1 MVKHALITL
10 LTFLAI
16 PLHAADVSDLSY
28 RVSGDTVAIT
38 DCDTQASG
46 ELVIPDTIEGKP
58 VTSIGSS
65 SFRACTNLTSITI
78 PKSVTSI
85 WNLAFSYC
93 TGLTSI
99 TIPDGVIS
107 IGTAAFQNCT
117 GLTRV
122 SIGNS
127 VTSIGEAAFYYCD
140 ELRIINFLSDS
151 PPKIVSGPISDSH
164 RAAIRIKPNATGFG
178 EVFGGLPIIDPD
190 SITSIQSVELDTE
203 IDQFP
208 DGNGATHNVTV
219 TVKVRSDIP
228 VEFVTKSLFGPEGA
242 VYENDIVTEFEKGQF
257 PDGGIQPDVWIFKW
271 VDNIPDSMPE
281 GSYTYGKINVTNFDG
296 IISEDWPDV
305 SFLYNKI
312 KSFTPERPVLF
323 DGNFVN
329 WEFVAPDK
337 GYGFFADE
345 DLPYFTFKVT
355 GDVAS
360 LGVTATDRFDHPPF
374 EALFGDADYVENFRI
389 QSNGKVHLNMHF
401 SDTVNPFSIGFSLTD
416 LEQENVIIRA
426 WHKGKRISRKKINQ
440 WFRDVFDSSGQDINK
455 PSWDPEHNAIVA
467 QRDADGFLSDEI
479 FTSPNGTESA
489 SAWFVPNVPFDF
501 LSFEY
506 QDRVPSYNMSMH
518 VYLASKKELDII
530 NAEIK
535 LESNDKIQI
544 SFPVEPRENY
554 FIKRSFDLKQW
565 DVIEENITSDSEG
578 ATSLNFIF
586 TEEQQKKAFVPTED
600 IGNDWVQ
607 LNYDDSNWLDVE
619 SVSEDGTLVRGGVGY
634 ARSGTRV
641 DPFDPF
647 IALDLEEQMYGI
659 NASVYIRIPFTIDDL
674 SGVDSLI
681 LEARTDDGFVAWLNG
696 ELVQSFK
703 APDEPQWD
711 SEATASNSDSIAQIM
726 REYPLDDHIDKLRV
740 GQNILAVQALNKGAS
755 GADFLFSC
763 QLGTPKQESVFS
775 IDYPADTKRQFFLI
789 QRE

>member
-1 MVKHALITL
+1 MVKHVLIIF
-10 LTFLAI
+10 LTFSVI
-16 PLHAADVSDLSY
+16 PLHAADISDLSY
-28 RVSGDTVAIT
+28 DTIGDTVIIT
-38 DCDTQASG
+38 DCETSATG
-46 ELVIPDTIEGKP
+46 ELIIPDTIGGKP
-58 VTSIGSS
+58 VTSIGNS
-65 SFRACTNLTSITI
+65 
-78 PKSVTSI
+78 
-85 WNLAFSYC
+85 AFSGC
-93 TGLTSI
+93 ASLTSI
-99 TIPDGVIS
+99 TIPD
-107 IGTAAFQNCT
+107 
-117 GLTRV
+117 
-122 SIGNS
+122 S
-127 VTSIGEAAFYYCD
+127 VTSIGVGAFIGCE
-140 ELRIINFLSDS
+140 ELRIINFSSDS
-151 PPKIVSGPISDSH
+151 PPQNVPDVISDSP

-228 VEFVTKSLFGPEGA
+228 VEFVTKSLNGTAGII
-242 VYENDIVTEFEKGQF
+242 YENEIVTQFEKGQF
-257 PDGGIQPDVWIFKW
+257 PDGRPQSDIWIFEW
-271 VDNIPDSMPE
+271 QDSIPSSMPAE
-281 GSYTYGKINVTNFDG
+281 TYTYSRISVTNFDG
-296 IISEDWPDV
+296 ITSGYWPDI
-305 SFLYNKI
+305 SFSDDEIFPN
-312 KSFTPERPVLF
+312 SPTRPIEF
-323 DGNFVN
+323 DGKYAN
-329 WEFVAPDK
+329 WEFAAPDK

-360 LGVTATDRFDHPPF
+360 LGVTTTDRFDHPPF
-374 EALFGDADYVENFRI
+374 EALFGDADYVENFRL
-389 QSNGKVHLNMHF
+389 QSMGTAFLNIVF
-401 SDTVNPFSIGFSLTD
+401 STPIEPKSLGFAVTD
-416 LEQENVIIRA
+416 LDLDDVILKA
-426 WHKGKRISRKKINQ
+426 SHKGKNIENNVINR
-440 WFRDVFDSSGQDINK
+440 WFRETFDSKGTTNK
-455 PSWDPEHNAIVA
+455 PSWDTKNNAVVA
-467 QRDADGFLSDEI
+467 QWDEDGVLSDET
-479 FTSPNGTESA
+479 FVEQGGSESA
-489 SAWFVPNVPFDF
+489 SAWFFPDVPFDS
-501 LSFEY
+501 LSLEY
-506 QDRVPSYNMSMH
+506 RNRDLNLPSSMH
-518 VYLASKKELDII
+518 VYLASKKEPDII

-565 DVIEENITSDSEG
+565 DVIEENITFDSEV

-634 ARSGTRV
+634 ARSGTQV

-647 IALDLEEQMYGI
+647 IALDLEEQMYRI

-740 GQNILAVQALNKGAS
+740 GQNIIAIQALNKGKS
-755 GADFLFSC
+755 GSDFLFSC
-763 QLGTPKQESVFS
+763 QLGTQQVPKIFS

-789 QRE
+789 KRE